1 MLILQPVKIYDI
13 DIFEVLAIGFAV
25 TEIWIFLIVFSCI
38 HSGESYLGAGKTPGW
53 HGTFSEPQ
61 VGGTW
66 CQGGSFLEELAQI
79 TWLRWH
85 LPGTSIARVPF
96 HFHKSLSDLWGD
108 ILRLWL
114 SYFLSLL
121 PSDFSITHNFC
132 LHWLLAGGEGIVIYY
147 FQIKRTRLRKGPEQG
162 LTCPA
167 KLGEEPHASCPVL
180 GSVAIPLWPCF
191 YWNHLNCIT
200 VFYLLWTSV
209 HCLPSCLH
217 ADTFLSNH

>member
-1 MLILQPVKIYDI
+1 MLILQPVKIHDI

-61 VGGTW
+61 IGGTW
-66 CQGGSFLEELAQI
+66 CQGSSFLEELAQI

-121 PSDFSITHNFC
+121 PSDFSIHSQF
-132 LHWLLAGGEGIVIYY
+132 LLA
-147 FQIKRTRLRKGPEQG
+147 L
-162 LTCPA
+162 
-167 KLGEEPHASCPVL
+167 
-180 GSVAIPLWPCF
+180 
-191 YWNHLNCIT
+191 IT
-200 VFYLLWTSV
+200 SWWWRYCYLLFSDQKEEAQKGTWARSHMPGQARRGTSCFLPCAWLCGHSTMAMFLLESPELYHRV
-209 HCLPSCLH
+209 LPFMNLCSLPSLLFACRH
-217 ADTFLSNH
+217 LS